1 MLSVWYQIK
10 AIPCHT
16 MTSWY
21 NWGEVYVPSRS
32 FCETHHIFDMLLDIA
47 LFFTKFDAGNSDIL
61 PPFATIISL
70 DLSGKQVSLFL
81 KKAAQYLSQTICDFS
96 QFYTLKLTLLLLIL
110 LRFISSLHDFPF
122 CSSAWTR
129 KCLILNMRFK
139 KSQYIGEWF

>member
-10 AIPCHT
+10 AISCHT
-16 MTSWY
+16 LTSWY

-32 FCETHHIFDMLLDIA
+32 FCETYHIFEMLLDIA

-70 DLSGKQVSLFL
+70 DLSGKRVSLFL

-96 QFYTLKLTLLLLIL
+96 QFYTLILMLLLIL

-122 CSSAWTR
+122 CSSAGTR
-129 KCLILNMRFK
+129 KCLMLHMRFK
-139 KSQYIGEWF
+139 KSKYIGE